1 VGCHDGHVS
10 DPGPV
15 TRHDVASAEPGKV
28 RPVRSPSPGAGR
40 GRRWLVTA
48 TALWGVVLA
57 GGVIWSTRNGEPT
70 AREQTTVAQAQPTA
84 DRAAAELATAVL
96 AEGQAVVAISGFD
109 RLGDCR
115 VTVIRTGARYRREVQ
130 AFVPAGT
137 EQALLDR
144 VAARL
149 PDSYRATVRHGVVPR
164 LAADV
169 GLFVQLRG
177 DVSGSGLVRFA
188 VDTGDCRPEGD
199 VATRGDLAAL
209 GDPSSVGRASAEAVL
224 TTLDVRA
231 AHWTTHGL
239 SCANGAPLWTVEA
252 VSEPVSPQR
261 ALDTALTNAVDGT
274 TVLASPEAYA
284 YRSGSVGVAVRTVG
298 SRIVVTATTRCD

>member
-1 VGCHDGHVS
+1 
-10 DPGPV
+10 
-15 TRHDVASAEPGKV
+15 
-28 RPVRSPSPGAGR
+28 
-40 GRRWLVTA
+40 
-48 TALWGVVLA
+48 
-57 GGVIWSTRNGEPT
+57 VIWSIRHGEPT

-96 AEGQAVVAISGFD
+96 ADGQTVVAISGFD

-115 VTVIRTGARYRREVQ
+115 VTVVRTGARYRREVL

-137 EQALLDR
+137 ERALLDR

-149 PDSYRATVRHGVVPR
+149 PDSYRATVRRGSVPR

-177 DVSGSGLVRFA
+177 DVSGSGQVRFA

-199 VATRGDLAAL
+199 VATRGDLATP
-209 GDPSSVGRASAEAVL
+209 GGPPSVGRAPAEAVL
-224 TTLDVRA
+224 TALGVPA
-231 AHWTTHGL
+231 AQWTTHGL

-252 VSEPVSPQR
+252 VSEPVAARPE
-261 ALDTALTNAVDGT
+261 LGTALTKAVDGAS
-274 TVLASPEAYA
+274 VLASPEAYA

-298 SRIVVTATTRCD
+298 SRIVVTATTPCG